1 MSRKTKTTIHDI
13 AKQAGVGVG
22 TVSRVLNASPKVSE
36 ATRAHVLAI
45 MAQQG
50 YRPRSAA
57 QILRTSQSNVIGF
70 ITDEIATTPFAG
82 NVIRGAQDA
91 AWEHNKLL
99 LLVNTNG
106 NPALLEAAIE
116 TMLERQVEGI
126 LYAAMYHQPV
136 SLPANIHEAPTV
148 LVDCYS
154 EARDLPSVVPDEVQA
169 GYEATL
175 TLLRRGHH
183 RIGLANAAVK
193 IPAAIG
199 REAGYRQALVEYGL
213 PVDPALIGYCDGEAD
228 AGYQLTLTLLQL
240 PDPPTALFYFN
251 DRMAMGGYDAL
262 RKLGKRIPADVA
274 VIGFDNQELIAANLH
289 PPLSTMQLPHYRMG
303 QWAIHYLLDDGNE
316 PSSAPVQ
323 LKLHCPYIER
333 ASL

>member
-1 MSRKTKTTIHDI
+1 MSRKAKTTIHDI

-22 TVSRVLNASPKVSE
+22 TVSRVLNDSPQVSE
-36 ATRAHVLAI
+36 TTRAHVLRI
-45 MAQQG
+45 MAEQG
-50 YRPRSAA
+50 YRPQSAA
-57 QILRTSQSNVIGF
+57 QILRTSQSHVIGF

-91 AWEHNKLL
+91 AWQQNKLL

-106 NPALLEAAIE
+106 NRALLETAVE

-126 LYAAMYHQPV
+126 IYAAMFHQPV

-154 EARDLPSVVPDEVQA
+154 EERDLPSIVPDEVQA

-175 TLLRRGHH
+175 TLLRHGHR

-193 IPAAIG
+193 IPASLG
-199 REAGYRQALVEYGL
+199 REEGYRQALAEYGIGF
-213 PVDPALIGYCDGEAD
+213 DPALVGHADGEAD
-228 AGYQLTLTLLQL
+228 AGYALTSTLMRL
-240 PDPPTALFYFN
+240 PEPPTAIFYFN

-262 RKLGKRIPADVA
+262 RKLGKRIPDDVA
-274 VIGFDNQELIAANLH
+274 IMGFDNQELIAANLH
-289 PPLSTMQLPHYRMG
+289 PPLSTMQLPHYLMG
-303 QWAIHYLLDDGNE
+303 QWAVNYLLDGFANQ
-316 PSSAPVQ
+316 SVAPVQ
-323 LKLHCPYIER
+323 IKLHCPYIER